1 MVEPF
6 NSSGAFLVFDSK
18 PPAAA
23 EEPLPPWLILIVD
36 DDDQV
41 HAVTRLVLRHVQ
53 FRARPFKLISAGSAR
68 DALQVI
74 ENEPGLA
81 LALVDV
87 VMETKTAGLDLV
99 RHIRDKLRNRS
110 IRLIMR
116 TGQPGHAPEQNVVI
130 DYEID
135 AYMAKT
141 EISAQKLV
149 TAIIASL
156 RAYEYITEIQI
167 LNAELEARVAMRTQE
182 LEKLAMLDPLTGA
195 GNRRHLEQR
204 AAVEISNCQR
214 SNDTISVIIFDLD
227 HFKKINDTW
236 GHKVGDV
243 VLQQVVKTAKDLL
256 RPSDFLARIGGE
268 EFVILLPSTKV
279 QAGSNIAER
288 IRAAIAL
295 LEIKT
300 DDSSIHVTASFGLV
314 SMSREFD
321 LTDTIA
327 RADAALYIAKQAG
340 RNQVK
345 LGEEQVFNDADP
357 IKTESGEA

>member
-1 MVEPF
+1 MSEPF
-6 NSSGAFLVFDSK
+6 NSDGAFMVFDSK
-18 PPAAA
+18 PPAVDA
-23 EEPLPPWLILIVD
+23 EIQLPPWQILIVD

-53 FRARPFKLISAGSAR
+53 FRNRAFKLISAGSAR
-68 DALQVI
+68 DALVAI
-74 ENEPGLA
+74 ESQPDLA

-99 RHIRDKLRNRS
+99 RHIREQLKNRS

-141 EISAQKLV
+141 EISSQKLV

-156 RAYEYITEIQI
+156 RAYEYITEIQV

-204 AAVEISNCQR
+204 AAAEISNCQR
-214 SNDTISVIIFDLD
+214 AGDVICVMMFDLD

-236 GHKVGDV
+236 GHKLGDT

-268 EFVILLPSTKV
+268 EFVILLPSTNV
-279 QAGSNIAER
+279 QAGLVIGER
-288 IRAAIAL
+288 IRAAIAAMD
-295 LEIKT
+295 IKSEQNRVT
-300 DDSSIHVTASFGLV
+300 VTASFGLV
-314 SMSREFD
+314 SMNSEFD
-321 LTDTIA
+321 LNDSMA
-327 RADAALYIAKQAG
+327 RADAALYQAKQDG

-345 LGEEQVFNDADP
+345 QGEEATT
-357 IKTESGEA
+357 I

>member
-6 NSSGAFLVFDSK
+6 NSDGAFIVFDSV
-18 PPAAA
+18 PPTA
-23 EEPLPPWLILIVD
+23 EAEIQLPPWQILIVD

-53 FRARPFKLISAGSAR
+53 FRDRPFKLISAGSAS
-68 DALQVI
+68 DALLVI
-74 ENEPGLA
+74 KNEPDLA

-99 RHIRDKLRNRS
+99 RQIRDKLKNRS

-141 EISAQKLV
+141 EISSQKLV

-156 RAYEYITEIQI
+156 RAYEFITEIQL
-167 LNAELEARVAMRTQE
+167 LNTELEARVAMRTQE

-204 AAVEISNCQR
+204 AAAEISNCQR
-214 SNDTISVIIFDLD
+214 AGETICVIMFDLD
-227 HFKKINDTW
+227 HFKNINDTW
-236 GHKVGDV
+236 GHKLGDL
-243 VLQQVVKTAKDLL
+243 VLTQVVKTAKDLL

-268 EFVILLPSTKV
+268 EFVILLPST
-279 QAGSNIAER
+279 NIQDGLTIGER
-288 IRAAIAL
+288 IRAAIAGMD
-295 LEIKT
+295 IKSEQT
-300 DDSSIHVTASFGLV
+300 RVPVTASFGLV
-314 SMSREFD
+314 SMGKTFD
-321 LTDTIA
+321 LNDSMA
-327 RADAALYIAKQAG
+327 RADAALYIAKQTG

-345 LGEEQVFNDADP
+345 LGEEVATP
-357 IKTESGEA
+357 C